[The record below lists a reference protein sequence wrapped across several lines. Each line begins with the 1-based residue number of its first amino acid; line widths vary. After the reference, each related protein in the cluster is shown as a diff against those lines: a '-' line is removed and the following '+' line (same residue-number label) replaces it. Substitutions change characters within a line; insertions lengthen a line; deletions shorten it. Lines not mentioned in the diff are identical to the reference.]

1 MKTLALSLTLL
12 ATGLSVAAEPLAPI
26 KLRTFEIR
34 DVDMGGVVSHTM
46 LVPEG
51 WKAEG
56 QTRWGGS
63 PTPIPEST
71 ILVTN
76 DAGGRVAFVP
86 IMSFTYGELGSGE
99 RVGTRP
105 PDRLGDWLIAQL
117 EKSGQGKKAKL
128 VSDTRDEGQEKP
140 FAKIY
145 AESKIDGIR
154 FEVRHIVYTY
164 EQDGVK
170 YTEEL
175 DAIFTRLPDLRGGG
189 ILSQSWSLQVL
200 LNVRGP
206 ADRFEKQR
214 PLLFATARSL
224 RTVPKWHTQMLQ
236 LRTELLRAHSR
247 EMAATIAAAAKRYDT
262 ISDDNMNA
270 WRKRQAIEDAGHNN
284 RINGIYEVNDFRDAD
299 GLTVKL
305 PDHYKNYYSDGK
317 GTYLLTDTEIRP
329 GTDWTLIKPVK

>member
-1 MKTLALSLTLL
+1 MNPLPFVVLTAAAALA
-12 ATGLSVAAEPLAPI
+12 ADPVEPV
-26 KLRTFEIR
+26 KLRTVEFK

-63 PTPIPEST
+63 PTPMPEPT

-86 IMSFTYGELGSGE
+86 IMSFFYGEVDSGE
-99 RVGTRP
+99 RFGTP
-105 PDRLGDWLIAQL
+105 PPEKLGEWLVEQL
-117 EKSGQGKKAKL
+117 GKSGQGKKGKL

-140 FAKIY
+140 FAKMY
-145 AESKIDGIR
+145 ADSKIDGMTY
-154 FEVRHIVYTY
+154 EVRHVAYTY

-175 DAIFTRLPDLRGGG
+175 DVLYTRLPVVRGGG
-189 ILSQSWSLQVL
+189 TASQVWALQVL

-206 ADRFEKQR
+206 ADKFDKQK
-214 PLLFATARSL
+214 PLLYATARSL
-224 RTVPKWHTQMLQ
+224 RTVPKWYTQVLQ
-236 LRTELLRAHSR
+236 LRTELLRA
-247 EMAATIAAAAKRYDT
+247 EAAQTAAAIKAAAKRYDT
-262 ISDDNMNA
+262 LSDDNMKA
-270 WRKRQAIEDAGHNN
+270 WRQRQAIDDATHND
-284 RINGIYEVNDFRDAD
+284 RINGIYEVSDFKDAD

-305 PDHYKNYYSDGK
+305 PYHYKNYYSDGK
-317 GTYLLTDTEIRP
+317 GTYLLTNTETRP
-329 GTDWTLIKPVK
+329 GTDWTQITPVK

>member
-1 MKTLALSLTLL
+1 MNPLALALLTATATLA
-12 ATGLSVAAEPLAPI
+12 ADPPAPV
-26 KLRTFEIR
+26 KLRTFEVK
-34 DVDMGGVVSHTM
+34 DLDMGGVVSHTM

-63 PTPIPEST
+63 PTPMPEQT

-86 IMSFTYGELGSGE
+86 IMSFSYGELGSGE
-99 RVGTRP
+99 RAGTRP
-105 PDRLGDWLIAQL
+105 PAKLGEWLVERLA
-117 EKSGQGKKAKL
+117 ESGQGKKAKL

-140 FAKIY
+140 FAKVV
-145 AESKIDGIR
+145 AESGIDGIT
-154 FEVRHIVYTY
+154 FEVRHVVYTY

-170 YTEEL
+170 FTEEL
-175 DAIFTRLPDLRGGG
+175 DALYARMPELRGGG
-189 ILSQSWSLQVL
+189 IVSQNWSLQVL

-206 ADRFEKQR
+206 ADQFEQQK
-214 PLLFATARSL
+214 PLLYATARSL

-236 LRTELLRAHSR
+236 VRTELLRAQSR
-247 EMAATIAAAAKRYDT
+247 AMADTIAAGAKRYDT
-262 ISDDNMNA
+262 ISDDNMKA
-270 WRKRQAIEDAGHNN
+270 WKKAQPIDDAKQND
-284 RINGIYEVNDFRDAD
+284 RINGIYEVNDFKDAD

-305 PDHYKNYYSDGK
+305 PDHYMNYYSDGK
-317 GTYLLTDTEIRP
+317 GTYLLTNKEDRP